1 MFLMNKISGAGGGE
15 VNIFERLENIADL
28 WVVKNL
34 SMKWIISK
42 QIPGPWQ
49 QGWVFC

>member
-1 MFLMNKISGAGGGE
+1 MNKISGAGGGE

-34 SMKWIISK
+34 SMK
-42 QIPGPWQ
+42 
-49 QGWVFC
+49 